1 LGPLGEQAQSIDADH
16 IGMVKFKDRN
26 DIGYKRVRSDVNDL
40 FQNAE
45 KRRAE
50 EAAKVEEE
58 NAKRAASAKISC
70 T

>member
-1 LGPLGEQAQSIDADH
+1 
-16 IGMVKFKDRN
+16 MVKFKDRN

-58 NAKRAASAKISC
+58 NAKRAAPAKISG